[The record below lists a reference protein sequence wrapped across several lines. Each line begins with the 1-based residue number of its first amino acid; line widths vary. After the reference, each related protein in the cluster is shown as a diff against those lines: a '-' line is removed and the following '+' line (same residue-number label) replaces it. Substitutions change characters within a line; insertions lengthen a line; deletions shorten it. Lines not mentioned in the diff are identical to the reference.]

1 MFKEVEMRTAQ
12 DILENMEEEI
22 NRLRAELNN
31 SKNFHCPH
39 YLTNDSGGVSCHR
52 DFEKEI
58 ASLKELVVQAILLIE
73 TDKSDYSLKNVWVY
87 NKHEWLKKV
96 EHYIKIKISL
106 EAPEKTR
113 TISESEFDKIYMDAF
128 GTNSSSTY
136 INLKKELFP

>member
-58 ASLKELVVQAILLIE
+58 ASLKDKLAIENAEKIAE
-73 TDKSDYSLKNVWVY
+73 THLR
-87 NKHEWLKKV
+87 
-96 EHYIKIKISL
+96 ISAEKAL
-106 EAPEKTR
+106 E
-113 TISESEFDKIYMDAF
+113 
-128 GTNSSSTY
+128 
-136 INLKKELFP
+136 

>member
-1 MFKEVEMRTAQ
+1 MRTPQ

-58 ASLKELVVQAILLIE
+58 ASLKEQLKREQDCVDFYA
-73 TDKSDYSLKNVWVY
+73 DKDNWVDMEMIGYSSSIRNDEQCG
-87 NKHEWLKKV
+87 NEFG
-96 EHYIKIKISL
+96 
-106 EAPEKTR
+106 
-113 TISESEFDKIYMDAF
+113 ESEYLSIGGKLAR
-128 GTNSSSTY
+128 SAQARRE
-136 INLKKELFP
+136 K

>member
-1 MFKEVEMRTAQ
+1 MRTAQ

-58 ASLKELVVQAILLIE
+58 ASLKEQLVSKECNLCGGSDADINKYIDKLRKKLAREMAMVDLCARTGKLAID
-73 TDKSDYSLKNVWVY
+73 TQR
-87 NKHEWLKKV
+87 
-96 EHYIKIKISL
+96 
-106 EAPEKTR
+106 TR
-113 TISESEFDKIYMDAF
+113 E
-128 GTNSSSTY
+128 
-136 INLKKELFP
+136 